1 MIADSVYSIPTFF
14 PKGDTKMKA
23 MNMHQQ
29 SGLNALTQAGLCTAD
44 GPVQSWNS
52 YSGEYGQHGTNA
64 GYLQLSTLA
73 DGTIVLDAEAAAG
86 LVYMIEEEKMARDL
100 YDAFFEQTGS
110 VVFDRISDSEQT
122 HMDTLLA
129 VAENAGIDI
138 SGVSTTAGV
147 FSDASIQSLYDTLLA
162 QGSVS
167 PDAAYEVGVLVE
179 QTDIADLQNYS
190 SDTEIGIVGTIYA
203 HLEVG
208 SEHHLAAFTQ
218 YAALV

>member
-1 MIADSVYSIPTFF
+1 MR
-14 PKGDTKMKA
+14 A
-23 MNMHQQ
+23 MNM
-29 SGLNALTQAGLCTAD
+29 GKQAGMNAAPAALCTTDETFQTRSGFQTGGFGQQD
-44 GPVQSWNS
+44 G
-52 YSGEYGQHGTNA
+52 GFGQKLG
-64 GYLQLSTLA
+64 GYAQQGGVDGDCLQLATLL
-73 DGTIVLDAEAAAG
+73 DGTVVLDAEAAAG